1 MRSDIKNK
9 YIPITGFSDE
19 QNKVVGN
26 IIDEVQKKS
35 RNDAIRGYNRMLRYL
50 ITVVD
55 IDESTKS
62 VMWEKFHKPLNN

>member
-9 YIPITGFSDE
+9 YIPITGFIEE

-26 IIDEVQKKS
+26 IIDDIQRKS

-50 ITVVD
+50 VTVVD
-55 IDESTKS
+55 IDDGIKS